1 MAEDRKRIANRIKQ
15 LQPAVSNRTIA
26 KVMGVTHQTINNDE
40 ASESETPTPEPKAAT
55 VSSELCRSFRPT
67 MLDRSRTRLGPVMA
81 TSETLLT
88 VVAVTLAALV
98 VAGLVAAADHPQR
111 EIACLPKHAVV
122 HKETPP
128 AGKPEADGMLRDML
142 LHD

>member
-1 MAEDRKRIANRIKQ
+1 MD
-15 LQPAVSNRTIA
+15 
-26 KVMGVTHQTINNDE
+26 
-40 ASESETPTPEPKAAT
+40 
-55 VSSELCRSFRPT
+55 
-67 MLDRSRTRLGPVMA
+67 

-98 VAGLVAAADHPQR
+98 VAGLVAKTAAADHPQR